1 MCFDNP
7 IESLEYLI
15 ENFGNCSLVITDY
28 KMPQMSGIDFI
39 KKLREFNN
47 NYIIK
52 VILITAYI
60 IKSILIDQNNKL
72 KIHKV
77 IGKPIS
83 IKVLETEVKMLIDE
97 S

>member
-7 IESLEYLI
+7 IEALAYLI
-15 ENFGNCSLVITDY
+15 GNFDNCSIVITDY

-39 KKLREFNN
+39 KKLREFDN

-52 VILITAYI
+52 IILISAYI
-60 IKSILIDQNNKL
+60 INSIIIDQNNKL
-72 KIHKV
+72 KIHK
-77 IGKPIS
+77 IIEKPIS
-83 IKVLETEVKMLIDE
+83 LKVLETEIKMLIHE